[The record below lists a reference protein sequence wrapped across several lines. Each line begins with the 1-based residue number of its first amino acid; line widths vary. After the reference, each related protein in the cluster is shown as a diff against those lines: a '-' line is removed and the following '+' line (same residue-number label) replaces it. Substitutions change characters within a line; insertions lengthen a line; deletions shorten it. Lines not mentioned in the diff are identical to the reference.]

1 MQSSTAFPGW
11 ILRGQF
17 SGDAKLYIIRVTNV
31 LAILVIVVRSN
42 LKISLFCSF
51 FIVLFW
57 AAAVASKSH
66 FGLLIFLKNF
76 VSCDAVVSTPWLT
89 CSSRQCCSFSS
100 KAVRLSRRLWGA
112 LSQVQT
118 CSFKCLFHYHA
129 RYFLP
134 SCLQATSP
142 QCQAWPAGVLCL
154 LLAGLRGFSHCGV
167 MVFIF

>member
-11 ILRGQF
+11 ILRWQF
-17 SGDAKLYIIRVTNV
+17 SGDAKRHIVRLTNI
-31 LAILVIVVRSN
+31 LAIFVIVVRSN

-76 VSCDAVVSTPWLT
+76 VSCDAVVSTPWLK

-100 KAVRLSRRLWGA
+100 KAVRLRRDG
-112 LSQVQT
+112 V
-118 CSFKCLFHYHA
+118 
-129 RYFLP
+129 YFL
-134 SCLQATSP
+134 
-142 QCQAWPAGVLCL
+142 
-154 LLAGLRGFSHCGV
+154 GV
-167 MVFIF
+167 MGQVWLSIFPPSGSQLTPGRLYFVLLRLNSPS